1 MDAGF
6 NEDLK
11 RIETKVDK
19 LTDAVTRLILVEERQ
34 TAQGVRIDD
43 LEEKT
48 EELDKSIT
56 RVDRKV
62 ERWVNIYDLPVCC
75 KSTTLVQTPIDKS
88 KRIVYNDYL

>member
-34 TAQGVRIDD
+34 TAQGVRITALEDKTED
-43 LEEKT
+43 LEYKYN
-48 EELDKSIT
+48 K
-56 RVDRKV
+56 VDRKV
-62 ERWVNIYDLPVCC
+62 ERWVNMGMGAWAIVVVIFAFVQ
-75 KSTTLVQTPIDKS
+75 LVAKLQH
-88 KRIVYNDYL
+88 

>member
-34 TAQGVRIDD
+34 TAQGVRITS
-43 LEEKT
+43 LEDKT
-48 EELDKSIT
+48 EELEYKYNK
-56 RVDRKV
+56 VDRKV
-62 ERWVNIYDLPVCC
+62 ERWVNMGMGACNRSCHLCFCAACC
-75 KSTTLVQTPIDKS
+75 
-88 KRIVYNDYL
+88 

>member
-1 MDAGF
+1 MDSGF

-34 TAQGVRIDD
+34 NAQGVRITQ

-48 EELDKSIT
+48 EELDKHISK
-56 RVDRKV
+56 VDRKV
-62 ERWVNIYDLPVCC
+62 ERWVNMGMGAWALLA
-75 KSTTLVQTPIDKS
+75 TLFAVAE
-88 KRIVYNDYL
+88 IVVKAQH

>member
-11 RIETKVDK
+11 RIESKVDK

-34 TAQGVRIDD
+34 TAQGVRITA

-48 EELDKSIT
+48 EEIEVCVRK
-56 RVDRKV
+56 VDRKV
-62 ERWVNIYDLPVCC
+62 ERWVNMVLGAWAVVLAVFAVVQ
-75 KSTTLVQTPIDKS
+75 LVVK
-88 KRIVYNDYL
+88 

>member
-11 RIETKVDK
+11 RIESKVDK

-43 LEEKT
+43 LEDKT
-48 EELDKSIT
+48 QELDKSIMK
-56 RVDRKV
+56 VDRKV
-62 ERWVNIYDLPVCC
+62 ERWINMGMGAWAVIA
-75 KSTTLVQTPIDKS
+75 TLFVIFELVVKAQH
-88 KRIVYNDYL
+88 

>member
-34 TAQGVRIDD
+34 TAQGVRITA
-43 LEEKT
+43 LEDKT
-48 EELDKSIT
+48 EELEYKYNK
-56 RVDRKV
+56 VDRKV
-62 ERWVNIYDLPVCC
+62 ERWVNMGMGAWAIVVVIFAFVQ
-75 KSTTLVQTPIDKS
+75 LVAKLQH
-88 KRIVYNDYL
+88 

>member
-34 TAQGVRIDD
+34 AAQGLRITA
-43 LEEKT
+43 LEDKT
-48 EELDKSIT
+48 EDLDNKYNK
-56 RVDRKV
+56 VDRKV
-62 ERWVNIYDLPVCC
+62 ERWVNMGMGAWAIVVVIFAFVQ
-75 KSTTLVQTPIDKS
+75 LVAKLQH
-88 KRIVYNDYL
+88 

>member
-34 TAQGVRIDD
+34 TAQGVRITS
-43 LEEKT
+43 LEDKT
-48 EELDKSIT
+48 EELDYKYNK
-56 RVDRKV
+56 VDRKV
-62 ERWVNIYDLPVCC
+62 ERWVNMGMGAWAIVVVIFAFVQ
-75 KSTTLVQTPIDKS
+75 LVAKLQH
-88 KRIVYNDYL
+88 

>member
-1 MDAGF
+1 MESGF

-11 RIETKVDK
+11 RIESKVDK

-34 TAQGVRIDD
+34 TAQGVRITD

-62 ERWVNIYDLPVCC
+62 ERWVNMGMGAWAVVA
-75 KSTTLVQTPIDKS
+75 TLFMIFQFVVKAQH
-88 KRIVYNDYL
+88 

>member
-34 TAQGVRIDD
+34 TAQGVRITA
-43 LEEKT
+43 LEDKT
-48 EELDKSIT
+48 EDLDYKYNK
-56 RVDRKV
+56 VDRKV
-62 ERWVNIYDLPVCC
+62 ERWVNMGMGAWAIVVVIFAFVQ
-75 KSTTLVQTPIDKS
+75 LVAKLQH
-88 KRIVYNDYL
+88 

>member
-11 RIETKVDK
+11 RIESKVDK

-34 TAQGVRIDD
+34 TAQGVRITS

-48 EELDKSIT
+48 EEIEFCVRK
-56 RVDRKV
+56 VDRKV
-62 ERWVNIYDLPVCC
+62 ERWVNMVLGAWAVVLAVFAVVQ
-75 KSTTLVQTPIDKS
+75 LVVK
-88 KRIVYNDYL
+88 

>member
-34 TAQGVRIDD
+34 TAQGVRITA
-43 LEEKT
+43 LEDKT
-48 EELDKSIT
+48 EDLDNKYNK
-56 RVDRKV
+56 VDRKV
-62 ERWVNIYDLPVCC
+62 ERWVNMGMGAWAIVVVIFAFVQ
-75 KSTTLVQTPIDKS
+75 LVAKLQH
-88 KRIVYNDYL
+88 

>member
-34 TAQGVRIDD
+34 TAQGVRITA
-43 LEEKT
+43 LEDKT
-48 EELDKSIT
+48 EDLDNKYNK
-56 RVDRKV
+56 VDRKV
-62 ERWVNIYDLPVCC
+62 ERWVNMGMGAWAIVVVIFAFVQ
-75 KSTTLVQTPIDKS
+75 LVVKLQH
-88 KRIVYNDYL
+88 

>member
-34 TAQGVRIDD
+34 TAQGVRITA
-43 LEEKT
+43 LEDKT
-48 EELDKSIT
+48 EELDYKYNK
-56 RVDRKV
+56 VDRKV
-62 ERWVNIYDLPVCC
+62 ERWVNMGMGAWAIVVVIFAFVQ
-75 KSTTLVQTPIDKS
+75 LVAKLQH
-88 KRIVYNDYL
+88 

>member
-11 RIETKVDK
+11 RIESKVDK

-48 EELDKSIT
+48 QDLDKSIMK
-56 RVDRKV
+56 VDRKV
-62 ERWVNIYDLPVCC
+62 ERWINMGMGAWAVVA
-75 KSTTLVQTPIDKS
+75 TLFVIFELVVKVQH
-88 KRIVYNDYL
+88 

>member
-11 RIETKVDK
+11 RIESKVDK

-34 TAQGVRIDD
+34 TAQGVRITS

-48 EELDKSIT
+48 EEIEVCVRK
-56 RVDRKV
+56 VDRKV
-62 ERWVNIYDLPVCC
+62 ERWVNMVLGAWAVVLAVFAVVQ
-75 KSTTLVQTPIDKS
+75 LVVK
-88 KRIVYNDYL
+88 

>member
-34 TAQGVRIDD
+34 TAQGVRITA
-43 LEEKT
+43 LEDKT
-48 EELDKSIT
+48 EELDHKYNK
-56 RVDRKV
+56 VDRKV
-62 ERWVNIYDLPVCC
+62 ERWVNMGMGAWAIVVVIFAFVQ
-75 KSTTLVQTPIDKS
+75 LVAKLQH
-88 KRIVYNDYL
+88 

>member
-34 TAQGVRIDD
+34 TAQGVRITS
-43 LEEKT
+43 LEDKT
-48 EELDKSIT
+48 EELEYKYNK
-56 RVDRKV
+56 VDRKV
-62 ERWVNIYDLPVCC
+62 ERWVNMGMGAWAIVVVIFAFVQ
-75 KSTTLVQTPIDKS
+75 LVAKLQH
-88 KRIVYNDYL
+88 

>member
-34 TAQGVRIDD
+34 TAQGVRITNLEDKTED
-43 LEEKT
+43 LEFKYN
-48 EELDKSIT
+48 K
-56 RVDRKV
+56 VDRKV
-62 ERWVNIYDLPVCC
+62 ERWVNMGMGAWAIVVVIFAFVQ
-75 KSTTLVQTPIDKS
+75 LVAKLQH
-88 KRIVYNDYL
+88 

>member
-34 TAQGVRIDD
+34 TAQGVRITA
-43 LEEKT
+43 LEDKT
-48 EELDKSIT
+48 EELDNKYNK
-56 RVDRKV
+56 VDRKV
-62 ERWVNIYDLPVCC
+62 ERWVNMGMGAWAIVVVIFAFVQ
-75 KSTTLVQTPIDKS
+75 LVAKLQH
-88 KRIVYNDYL
+88 